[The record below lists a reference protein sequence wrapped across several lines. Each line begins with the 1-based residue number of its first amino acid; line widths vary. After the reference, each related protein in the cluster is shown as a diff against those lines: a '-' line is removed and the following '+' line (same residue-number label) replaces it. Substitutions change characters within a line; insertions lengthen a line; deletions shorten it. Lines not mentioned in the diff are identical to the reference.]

1 MSLCLYPAG
10 PHACCVFEDGAVLTY
25 NTVISIRNIYSS
37 VNKYKLLNFVYIL
50 VFLSVCLCTTC
61 SVCLC
66 YIVNSFARFVLLTL
80 YTLHMYYNTN
90 GVGINIHNRYLRLLL
105 GHAGTHAAIILVCIH
120 NLVGH
125 INNIE

>member
-25 NTVISIRNIYSS
+25 NTVISIRNSS

-80 YTLHMYYNTN
+80 YTLHMYYNTT
-90 GVGINIHNRYLRLLL
+90 GVGINIHNRYLRCYHLL